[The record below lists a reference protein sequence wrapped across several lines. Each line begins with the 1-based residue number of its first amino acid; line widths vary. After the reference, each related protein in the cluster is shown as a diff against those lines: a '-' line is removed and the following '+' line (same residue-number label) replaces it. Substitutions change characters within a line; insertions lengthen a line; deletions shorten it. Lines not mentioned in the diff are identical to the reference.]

1 MTGKGFLFL
10 FEPQLIVF
18 QKKSFLHS
26 PLRVLSKIVESI
38 SPYRVKV
45 QQAKTKFTAMHNW
58 ITLEILCNNILLQNL
73 QSRLKFFSD
82 CYFYAINA
90 QCLSILK
97 KVNRI
102 ITA

>member
-26 PLRVLSKIVESI
+26 PLRALSKIVESI

-45 QQAKTKFTAMHNW
+45 QQTKTKYTSMHNRQANFKKNYA
-58 ITLEILCNNILLQNL
+58 T
-73 QSRLKFFSD
+73 SF
-82 CYFYAINA
+82 CYKI
-90 QCLSILK
+90 C
-97 KVNRI
+97 KVD
-102 ITA
+102 

>member
-45 QQAKTKFTAMHNW
+45 QQTKTKYTSMHNRQANFKK
-58 ITLEILCNNILLQNL
+58 IMQHHFAT
-73 QSRLKFFSD
+73 KF
-82 CYFYAINA
+82 A
-90 QCLSILK
+90 K
-97 KVNRI
+97 
-102 ITA
+102 